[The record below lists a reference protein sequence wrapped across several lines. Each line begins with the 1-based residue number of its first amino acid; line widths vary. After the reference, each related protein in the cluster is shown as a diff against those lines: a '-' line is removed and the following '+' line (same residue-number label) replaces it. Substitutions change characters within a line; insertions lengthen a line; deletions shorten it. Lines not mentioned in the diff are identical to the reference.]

1 MSKILRKSDILTA
14 SSSHFLR
21 MPPGPTT
28 VLVLGHSFVRRLRDF
43 LVNLSRAN
51 GARRIT
57 SHTWSNLNLD
67 TQNFT
72 VFYHGIGG
80 LTIQKSYQELYIIS
94 ELRPDVIFIQLGE
107 NDVDKSGASPHD
119 IFSQVTQFTS
129 AILSLCP
136 NTSHV
141 FWGQLLHRPV
151 PRISPSKYS
160 SKIHLVNKLIRA
172 AQSHNIHYW
181 PHKGLWKVPGD
192 LFTSDGVHLNPRGHH
207 KLARSIRGAI
217 LRYRALTAVRSA
229 VTVIAVNPTTR
240 YVPS

>member
-1 MSKILRKSDILTA
+1 MGLCWGGARSAISCISLCATPTFALLIYVKNSKKIGYSYCFFKPL
-14 SSSHFLR
+14 LR

-94 ELRPDVIFIQLGE
+94 ELRPDLIFIQLGE
-107 NDVDKSGASPHD
+107 NDVDKIG
-119 IFSQVTQFTS
+119 SQ
-129 AILSLCP
+129 P
-136 NTSHV
+136 
-141 FWGQLLHRPV
+141 
-151 PRISPSKYS
+151 PRHFQPGDP
-160 SKIHLVNKLIRA
+160 IHL
-172 AQSHNIHYW
+172 SHLVSLPKHQPRVLGPAPSSSSATY
-181 PHKGLWKVPGD
+181 
-192 LFTSDGVHLNPRGHH
+192 FTLQVLQQNSLG
-207 KLARSIRGAI
+207 
-217 LRYRALTAVRSA
+217 
-229 VTVIAVNPTTR
+229 
-240 YVPS
+240 